1 MHVLS
6 PNLLSYFSWHDRR
19 IGNPYPLLPKLYRAH
34 NTIVFPR
41 SPFVCQAQVAMNSQP
56 TFDFATTAR
65 SGRQR
70 PIVRRGVAVAAEHA
84 AGEVEVHAEHA
95 GGEVEVHAE
104 HAGGEVDAEH
114 DGGEVHGGGNASA
127 GRVAAGTAGRV
138 AVGPEPTNA
147 PPARPC
153 PTVAPTTG
161 ATAPPTSSRWCC
173 SFHQRA
179 HTQHC
184 SGPTTAAPSTIAP
197 NAKAAQPLLL
207 APPTSVELRLANR
220 LGAIE
225 DEMCVIQDKLDQL
238 LVLVQER
245 F

>member
-1 MHVLS
+1 MHVLP
-6 PNLLSYFSWHDRR
+6 PNLLSNFSWHDRR

-56 TFDFATTAR
+56 TFDFAATAR

-70 PIVRRGVAVAAEHA
+70 PIVRRVPVGTVLLLAPCAEHA
-84 AGEVEVHAEHA
+84 GGEVEVHAEHAGGEVEVHAEHA

-153 PTVAPTTG
+153 PTVAK
-161 ATAPPTSSRWCC
+161 APK
-173 SFHQRA
+173 
-179 HTQHC
+179 
-184 SGPTTAAPSTIAP
+184 AAP
-197 NAKAAQPLLL
+197 PLLL
-207 APPTSVELRLANR
+207 APSTSVELRL
-220 LGAIE
+220 GAIE
-225 DEMCVIQDKLDQL
+225 DKMCVIEAKLDQL
-238 LVLVQER
+238 TVLVQER
-245 F
+245 FCC

>member
-6 PNLLSYFSWHDRR
+6 PNLLSNFSWHDRR

-56 TFDFATTAR
+56 TFDFAATAR

-70 PIVRRGVAVAAEHA
+70 PIVRRVAVA
-84 AGEVEVHAEHA
+84 AEHA

-161 ATAPPTSSRWCC
+161 ATAPS
-173 SFHQRA
+173 
-179 HTQHC
+179 
-184 SGPTTAAPSTIAP
+184 TTAAPSTIAP
-197 NAKAAQPLLL
+197 NAKAPKAAPPLLL
-207 APPTSVELRLANR
+207 APPTSVEFRLANR

>member
-1 MHVLS
+1 MSS
-6 PNLLSYFSWHDRR
+6 PQTSYPTLVGM
-19 IGNPYPLLPKLYRAH
+19 IGVSVIHIHCCPNFTGLI
-34 NTIVFPR
+34 IVFPR

-70 PIVRRGVAVAAEHA
+70 PIVRRVAVA
-84 AGEVEVHAEHA
+84 AEHA

-161 ATAPPTSSRWCC
+161 A
-173 SFHQRA
+173 
-179 HTQHC
+179 
-184 SGPTTAAPSTIAP
+184 P
-197 NAKAAQPLLL
+197 NAKAAPPLLL
-207 APPTSVELRLANR
+207 APPTSVGLR

-225 DEMCVIQDKLDQL
+225 DKMCVIEAKLDQL

-245 F
+245 FCC

>member
-6 PNLLSYFSWHDRR
+6 PNLLSNFSWHDRR

-56 TFDFATTAR
+56 TFDFAATAR

-70 PIVRRGVAVAAEHA
+70 PIVRRVAVAAEHA
-84 AGEVEVHAEHA
+84 GGEVEVHAEHA

-161 ATAPPTSSRWCC
+161 ATAPPT
-173 SFHQRA
+173 
-179 HTQHC
+179 
-184 SGPTTAAPSTIAP
+184 TAAPSTIAP
-197 NAKAAQPLLL
+197 NAKAAPPLLL
-207 APPTSVELRLANR
+207 APPTSVELRLASR

-225 DEMCVIQDKLDQL
+225 DEMCAIQDKLDQL

-245 F
+245 FCC